1 MNSWFL
7 VARFGIKTMNPLH
20 DVNLVDGPCIKRHFG
35 NLVQLFETDPSF
47 GQQFCSLY
55 LESLEVSY
63 IVSFEGV

>member
-1 MNSWFL
+1 
-7 VARFGIKTMNPLH
+7 MNPLH
-20 DVNLVDGPCIKRHFG
+20 DVNLVDGPCIKKHFG
-35 NLVQLFETDPSF
+35 KLVQLFETDPSF